1 MLESDYDQDNQ
12 GGGLGG
18 GSEVG
23 MPSMAM
29 GSNKKIDMK
38 RS

>member
-12 GGGLGG
+12 GGGIGG

-23 MPSMAM
+23 MLSMGM
-29 GSNKKIDMK
+29 GSSKKIDMK